1 MKHLIFTCTISIFSL
16 LTMNAQDTM
25 MVKTDL
31 MVKTDSTKSCCTDCY
46 SNIISVGGKY
56 YFNTLKNT
64 RTTLSQNGF
73 LMDQEAFEYQVRL
86 YNLPKVFYYQQLG
99 TLANTNYVSV
109 TGFGLKEDIRF
120 NIVKSSNF
128 VIAPYFEFGGG
139 YYRMNIAKGIT
150 SNTISSVLG
159 SEVENYFLDNFV
171 LSGDVGLDLGFGFA
185 VDNNRLSIVFNG
197 GYISNVPTEWRM
209 AGSLAFKEKV
219 NMSSPYAGVTVRLE
233 MNCTDCGD
241 KKCCK

>member
-1 MKHLIFTCTISIFSL
+1 MKHLIFTCTFSFL
-16 LTMNAQDTM
+16 LLSSLNGQDNVM
-25 MVKTDL
+25 MKKD
-31 MVKTDSTKSCCTDCY
+31 MVINTDSTKSCCADCY
-46 SNIISVGGKY
+46 TNLVSAGGKY

-73 LMDQEAFEYQVRL
+73 ILDQEAFEYQIRL

-99 TLANTNYVSV
+99 TLTNTNYVSV

-120 NIVKSSNF
+120 NIFKSSNF
-128 VIAPYFEFGGG
+128 ILAPYMELGGG

-185 VDNNRLSIVFNG
+185 IDNNRLSIVFNG

-219 NMSSPYAGVTVRLE
+219 NLSSPYAGVTVRLE
-233 MNCTDCGD
+233 MNCTSCND
-241 KKCCK
+241 KNCCK